1 MIIKQNDFKKKFKT
15 PLKFNYSSKLFEFDI
30 SEAFEFIDKYKNET
44 NLDEKMIKGLDHFVQ
59 SLDSYFDLLKISTA
73 QDCHIKIYGSVTLE
87 NRAILRA
94 TNMFHQRP
102 WFSNISVTMSDKE
115 VSEYQSD
122 NGICFA
128 QVYIITIILIDK
140 ICKLF
145 DFILF
150 YLFRHYL

>member
-1 MIIKQNDFKKKFKT
+1 
-15 PLKFNYSSKLFEFDI
+15 
-30 SEAFEFIDKYKNET
+30 
-44 NLDEKMIKGLDHFVQ
+44 MIKGLDHFVQ

-122 NGICFA
+122 NGVCFA